1 MKLSLLDPS
10 PSFRLGST
18 VTVTRQEEVRPQII
32 LPQSALLDDGG
43 RTAVWVV
50 DTGGTVGLRP
60 VTLGGRGPGF
70 FSVVGGLEPGARVVT
85 AGVHSLTQGQKVK
98 VDVEEL
104 PQ

>member
-1 MKLSLLDPS
+1 M
-10 PSFRLGST
+10 
-18 VTVTRQEEVRPQII
+18 TRQEEVRPQII